1 MVADKLLEIAK
12 GEIGYLE
19 KSKEAVEAD
28 PSVLYDFKEGAGSDN
43 YTKYAV
49 EQWEQKYFNGKKQGV
64 AWCAVF
70 VGWCFLKAYGKDKAL
85 RLQCQPKSGNAGAGC
100 GAASN
105 YYKQKGQW
113 RSDPERGDQIF
124 FTDGREMTHT
134 GIVEY
139 VEGNKVHTIEGNCD
153 GGVRRRSYDLNEA
166 RIAGYGHPDWTI
178 VDDGGETN
186 MELAKVVL
194 PSGASGSTVN
204 MRQQPSKSSKIVD
217 QVPVGNTITVLED
230 QGQWCKVAYD
240 GRTGWMM
247 SNYLEYL
254 DQDGQPDT
262 DTGGYYAVTLTAE
275 QVEMINA
282 ALTTAQN
289 MIDSIGSII
298 GRG

>member
-1 MVADKLLEIAK
+1 MFADKLLEIAK
-12 GEIGYLE
+12 CEIGYLE
-19 KSKEAVEAD
+19 KSKAAVEAD

-49 EQWEQKYFNGKKQGV
+49 EQWEERYFNGKKQGV

-85 RLQCQPKSGNAGAGC
+85 QLQCQPKSGNAGAGC

-105 YYKQKGQW
+105 YYKQKNRW
-113 RSDPERGDQIF
+113 RSDPEKGDQIF
-124 FTDGREMTHT
+124 FTDGKQMTHT
-134 GIVEY
+134 GLVEY

-153 GGVRRRSYDLNEA
+153 GGVRRRSYDLNA
-166 RIAGYGHPDWTI
+166 TRIAGYGHPDWTI
-178 VDDGGETN
+178 MEEEGETD
-186 MELAKVVL
+186 MEQAKVVL

-204 MRQQPSKSSKIVD
+204 MRKQPSKSAELRE
-217 QVPVGNTITVLED
+217 QVPVGSTVEVIED

-240 GRTGWMM
+240 GKIGWMM

-254 DQDGQPDT
+254 NQDGQPDT
-262 DTGGYYAVTLTAE
+262 DAGGYYAVTLTAD
-275 QVEMINA
+275 QVETINA

>member
-1 MVADKLLEIAK
+1 MIADKLIEIAK
-12 GEIGYLE
+12 SEIGYLE
-19 KSKEAVEAD
+19 KSKAAVEAD

-49 EQWEQKYFNGKKQGV
+49 EQWEERYFNGKKQGV

-85 RLQCQPKSGNAGAGC
+85 QLQCQPKSGNAGAGC

-105 YYKQKGQW
+105 YYKQKGRW
-113 RSDPERGDQIF
+113 RSDPEKGNQIF

-134 GIVEY
+134 GLVEY

-153 GGVRRRSYDLNEA
+153 GGVRRRTYDLNAA

-178 VDDGGETN
+178 VDEEGETK

-204 MRQQPSKSSKIVD
+204 MRKQPSKSAELRE
-217 QVPVGNTITVLED
+217 QVPVGSTVEVIED
-230 QGQWCKVAYD
+230 QGQWCMVAYD
-240 GRTGWMM
+240 GKIGWMM

-254 DQDGQPDT
+254 NQDGQT
-262 DTGGYYAVTLTAE
+262 DTNANGVVTLTAE
-275 QVEMINA
+275 DVMAISA

-289 MIDSIGSII
+289 IIDTIGSII

>member
-1 MVADKLLEIAK
+1 MISDKLIEIAK

-19 KSKEAVEAD
+19 KSREAVEAD

-49 EQWEQKYFNGKKQGV
+49 EQWEERYFNGKKQGV

-85 RLQCQPKSGNAGAGC
+85 QLQCQPKSGNAGAGC

-105 YYKQKGQW
+105 YYKQKNRW
-113 RSDPERGDQIF
+113 RSDPEKGDQIF
-124 FTDGREMTHT
+124 FTDGSQMTHT

-139 VEGNKVHTIEGNCD
+139 VEGGKVHTIEGNCD
-153 GGVRRRSYDLNEA
+153 GGVRRRSYDLNA
-166 RIAGYGHPDWTI
+166 TRIAGYGHPDWTI
-178 VDDGGETN
+178 MEEEGETD
-186 MELAKVVL
+186 MKQAKVVL
-194 PSGASGSTVN
+194 PSGASGNTVN
-204 MRQQPSKSSKIVD
+204 MRKQPSKSAELRD
-217 QVPVGNTITVLED
+217 QVPVGSTVEVIED
-230 QGQWCKVAYD
+230 QGQWCKIAYD
-240 GRTGWMM
+240 GRVGWMM

-254 DQDGQPDT
+254 NQEGQPDT
-262 DTGGYYAVTLTAE
+262 DANGVVTLTAE
-275 QVEMINA
+275 EVKAISA

-289 MIDSIGSII
+289 IIDTIGSII

>member
-1 MVADKLLEIAK
+1 MISDKLIEIAK
-12 GEIGYLE
+12 GEVGYLE
-19 KSKEAVEAD
+19 KSKAAVEAD

-49 EQWEQKYFNGKKQGV
+49 EQWEERYFNGKKQGV

-70 VGWCFLKAYGKDKAL
+70 VGWCFLKAYGKDRAL
-85 RLQCQPKSGNAGAGC
+85 QLQCQPKSGNAGAGC

-105 YYKQKGQW
+105 YYKQKNRW
-113 RSDPERGDQIF
+113 RSDPQKGDQIF
-124 FTDGREMTHT
+124 FTDGKQMTHT
-134 GIVEY
+134 GLVEY

-153 GGVRRRSYDLNEA
+153 GGVRRRSYDLNA
-166 RIAGYGHPDWTI
+166 SRIAGYGHPDWSMI
-178 VDDGGETN
+178 EEEGETE
-186 MELAKVVL
+186 MEQAKVVL

-204 MRQQPSKSSKIVD
+204 MRKQPSKSAELRE
-217 QVPVGNTITVLED
+217 QVPVGSTVEVIED
-230 QGQWCKVAYD
+230 QGQWCKVAYN
-240 GRTGWMM
+240 GKIGWMM

-254 DQDGQPDT
+254 NQDGQPDT
-262 DTGGYYAVTLTAE
+262 DANGVVTLTAE

-289 MIDSIGSII
+289 IIDTIGSII

>member
-1 MVADKLLEIAK
+1 MIADKLIEIAK
-12 GEIGYLE
+12 CEIGYLE
-19 KSKEAVEAD
+19 KSKAAVEAD

-49 EQWEQKYFNGKKQGV
+49 EQWEERYFNGKKQGV

-85 RLQCQPKSGNAGAGC
+85 QLQCQPRSGNAGAGC

-105 YYKQKGQW
+105 YYKQKNRW
-113 RSDPERGDQIF
+113 RSDPEKGDQIF
-124 FTDGREMTHT
+124 FADGKQMTHT
-134 GIVEY
+134 GLVEY

-153 GGVRRRSYDLNEA
+153 GGVRRRSYDMNA
-166 RIAGYGHPDWTI
+166 TRIAGYGHPDWTI
-178 VDDGGETN
+178 MEEEGETD
-186 MELAKVVL
+186 MEQAKVVL

-204 MRQQPSKSSKIVD
+204 MRKQPSKSAELRE
-217 QVPVGNTITVLED
+217 QVPVGSTVEVIED

-240 GRTGWMM
+240 GKIGWMM

-254 DQDGQPDT
+254 NQDGQPDT
-262 DTGGYYAVTLTAE
+262 DANGVVTLTAE

-289 MIDSIGSII
+289 IIDTIGSII

>member
-1 MVADKLLEIAK
+1 MISDKLIDIAK
-12 GEIGYLE
+12 GEVGYLE

-49 EQWEQKYFNGKKQGV
+49 EQWEERYFNGKKQGV

-70 VGWCFLKAYGKDKAL
+70 VGWCFLKAYGKDRAL
-85 RLQCQPKSGNAGAGC
+85 QLQCQPKSGNAGAGC

-105 YYKQKGQW
+105 YYKQKNRW
-113 RSDPERGDQIF
+113 RSDPEKGDQIF
-124 FTDGREMTHT
+124 FTDGSQMTHT
-134 GIVEY
+134 GLVEY

-153 GGVRRRSYDLNEA
+153 GGVRRRSYDLNA
-166 RIAGYGHPDWTI
+166 SRIAGYGHPDWSMI
-178 VDDGGETN
+178 EEEGETN
-186 MELAKVVL
+186 MEQAKGVL

-204 MRQQPSKSSKIVD
+204 MRKQPSKSAELRE
-217 QVPVGNTITVLED
+217 QVPVGSTVEVIED
-230 QGQWCKVAYD
+230 QGQWCKVAYN
-240 GRTGWMM
+240 GKIGWMM

-254 DQDGQPDT
+254 NQDGQPDT
-262 DTGGYYAVTLTAE
+262 DANGVVTLTAE
-275 QVEMINA
+275 EVKAISA

-289 MIDSIGSII
+289 IIDTIGSII

>member
-1 MVADKLLEIAK
+1 MIVDKLIEIAK

-19 KSKEAVEAD
+19 KSKAAVEAD
-28 PSVLYDFKEGAGSDN
+28 PDVLYDFKEGAGSDN

-49 EQWEQKYFNGKKQGV
+49 EQWEQRYFNGKKQGV

-70 VGWCFLKAYGKDKAL
+70 VGWCFLKAYGKDIAL
-85 RLQCQPKSGNAGAGC
+85 QLQCQPKSGNAGAGC

-105 YYKQKGQW
+105 YYKQKNRW
-113 RSDPERGDQIF
+113 RSDPEKGDQIF
-124 FTDGREMTHT
+124 FTDGSQMTHT
-134 GIVEY
+134 GLVEY

-153 GGVRRRSYDLNEA
+153 GGVRRRSYDLNA
-166 RIAGYGHPDWTI
+166 NRIAGYGHPDWTI
-178 VDDGGETN
+178 MEEEGETD
-186 MELAKVVL
+186 MEQAKVVL

-204 MRQQPSKSSKIVD
+204 MRKQPSKSAELRE
-217 QVPVGNTITVLED
+217 QVPVGSTVEVIED

-240 GRTGWMM
+240 GKIGWMM

-254 DQDGQPDT
+254 NQDGQPDT
-262 DTGGYYAVTLTAE
+262 DANGAVTLTAE

>member
-1 MVADKLLEIAK
+1 MISDKLIEIAK
-12 GEIGYLE
+12 GEVGYLE
-19 KSKEAVEAD
+19 KSKAAVEAD

-49 EQWEQKYFNGKKQGV
+49 EQWAERYFNGKKQGV

-70 VGWCFLKAYGKDKAL
+70 VGWCFLKAYGKDRAL
-85 RLQCQPKSGNAGAGC
+85 QLQCQPKSGNAGAGC

-105 YYKQKGQW
+105 YYKQKNRW
-113 RSDPERGDQIF
+113 RSDPEKGDQIF
-124 FTDGREMTHT
+124 FTDGKQMTHT
-134 GIVEY
+134 GLVEY

-153 GGVRRRSYDLNEA
+153 GGVRRRSYDLNA
-166 RIAGYGHPDWTI
+166 VRIAGYGHPDWTI
-178 VDDGGETN
+178 MEEEGETD
-186 MELAKVVL
+186 MEQAKVVL

-204 MRQQPSKSSKIVD
+204 MRKQPSKSAELRE
-217 QVPVGNTITVLED
+217 QVPVGSTVEVIED
-230 QGQWCKVAYD
+230 QGQWCNVAYD
-240 GRTGWMM
+240 GKIGWMM

-254 DQDGQPDT
+254 NQDGQPDT
-262 DTGGYYAVTLTAE
+262 DANGVVTLTAE
-275 QVEMINA
+275 EVEMINA

>member
-1 MVADKLLEIAK
+1 MISDKLIEIAK
-12 GEIGYLE
+12 GEVGYLE
-19 KSKEAVEAD
+19 KSKAAVEAD
-28 PSVLYDFKEGAGSDN
+28 PGVLYDFKEGAGSDN

-49 EQWEQKYFNGKKQGV
+49 EQWEERYFNGKKQGV

-70 VGWCFLKAYGKDKAL
+70 VGWCFLKAYGKDRAL
-85 RLQCQPKSGNAGAGC
+85 QLQCQPRSGNAGAGC
-100 GAASN
+100 GAASG
-105 YYKQKGQW
+105 YYMNKNRW
-113 RSDPERGDQIF
+113 RSDPEKGDQIF
-124 FTDGREMTHT
+124 FTDGSQMTHT
-134 GIVEY
+134 GLVEY

-153 GGVRRRSYDLNEA
+153 GGVRRRSYDLNA
-166 RIAGYGHPDWTI
+166 TRIAGYGHPDWTI
-178 VDDGGETN
+178 MEEEGETD
-186 MELAKVVL
+186 MEQAKVVL

-204 MRQQPSKSSKIVD
+204 MRKQPSKSAELRE
-217 QVPVGNTITVLED
+217 QVPVGSTVEVIED

-240 GRTGWMM
+240 GKIGWMM

-254 DQDGQPDT
+254 NQDGQPDT
-262 DTGGYYAVTLTAE
+262 DANGVVTLTAE

>member
-1 MVADKLLEIAK
+1 MFADKLIEIAK
-12 GEIGYLE
+12 NEVGYLE
-19 KSKEAVEAD
+19 KSKAAVEAD

-49 EQWEQKYFNGKKQGV
+49 EQWEERYFNGKKQGV

-70 VGWCFLKAYGKDKAL
+70 VGWCFLKAYGKDRAL
-85 RLQCQPKSGNAGAGC
+85 QLQCQPKSGNAGAGC

-105 YYKQKGQW
+105 YYKQKNRW
-113 RSDPERGDQIF
+113 RSDPEKGDQIF
-124 FTDGREMTHT
+124 FTDGSQMTHT
-134 GIVEY
+134 GLVEY

-153 GGVRRRSYDLNEA
+153 GGVRRRSYDMNA
-166 RIAGYGHPDWTI
+166 TRIAGYGHPDWTI
-178 VDDGGETN
+178 MEEEGETD
-186 MELAKVVL
+186 MEQAKVVL

-204 MRQQPSKSSKIVD
+204 MRKQPSKSAELRE
-217 QVPVGNTITVLED
+217 QVPVGSTVEVIED
-230 QGQWCKVAYD
+230 QGQWCKVAYN
-240 GRTGWMM
+240 GKIGWMM

-254 DQDGQPDT
+254 NQDGQPDT
-262 DTGGYYAVTLTAE
+262 DANGVVTLTAE

-282 ALTTAQN
+282 ALNTAQN

>member
-1 MVADKLLEIAK
+1 MITDKLIEIAK
-12 GEIGYLE
+12 SEIGYLE
-19 KSKEAVEAD
+19 KSKAAVEAD
-28 PSVLYDFKEGAGSDN
+28 PSVLYDFKEGAGRDN

-49 EQWEQKYFNGKKQGV
+49 EQWAERYFNGKKQGV

-85 RLQCQPKSGNAGAGC
+85 RLQCQPRSGNAGAGC

-105 YYKQKGQW
+105 YYKQKNRW
-113 RSDPERGDQIF
+113 RSDPEKGDQIF
-124 FTDGREMTHT
+124 FTDGKQMTHT
-134 GIVEY
+134 GLVEY

-153 GGVRRRSYDLNEA
+153 DGVRRRSYDLNAA

-178 VDDGGETN
+178 MEEEGETD
-186 MELAKVVL
+186 MEQAKVVL

-204 MRQQPSKSSKIVD
+204 MRKQPSKSAELRE
-217 QVPVGNTITVLED
+217 QVPVGSTVEVIED

-240 GRTGWMM
+240 GKTGWMM

-254 DQDGQPDT
+254 NQDGQPDT
-262 DTGGYYAVTLTAE
+262 DANGVLTLTAE
-275 QVEMINA
+275 EVKAINA

-289 MIDSIGSII
+289 MIDTIGSII

>member
-1 MVADKLLEIAK
+1 MIADKLIEIAK
-12 GEIGYLE
+12 GEVGYLE

-28 PSVLYDFKEGAGSDN
+28 PDVLYDFKEGAGSDN

-49 EQWEQKYFNGKKQGV
+49 EQWEERYFNGKKQGV

-70 VGWCFLKAYGKDKAL
+70 VGWCFLKAYGKDRAL
-85 RLQCQPKSGNAGAGC
+85 QLQCQPKSGNAGAGC

-105 YYKQKGQW
+105 YYKQKNRW
-113 RSDPERGDQIF
+113 RSDPEKGDQIF
-124 FTDGREMTHT
+124 FTDGSQMTHT
-134 GIVEY
+134 GLVEY

-153 GGVRRRSYDLNEA
+153 GGVRRRSYDLNVT

-178 VDDGGETN
+178 MEEEGETD
-186 MELAKVVL
+186 MEQAKVVL

-204 MRQQPSKSSKIVD
+204 MRKQPSKSAELRE
-217 QVPVGNTITVLED
+217 QVPVGSTVEVIED
-230 QGQWCKVAYD
+230 QGQWCKVAYN
-240 GRTGWMM
+240 GKIGWMM

-254 DQDGQPDT
+254 NQDGQPDT
-262 DTGGYYAVTLTAE
+262 DANGVVTLTAE
-275 QVEMINA
+275 QVMAISE

-289 MIDSIGSII
+289 IIDTIGSII

>member
-1 MVADKLLEIAK
+1 MITDKLIEIAK
-12 GEIGYLE
+12 SEIGYLE
-19 KSKEAVEAD
+19 KSKAAVEAD
-28 PSVLYDFKEGAGSDN
+28 PSVLYDFKEGAGRDN

-49 EQWEQKYFNGKKQGV
+49 EQWAERYFNGKKQGV

-85 RLQCQPKSGNAGAGC
+85 RLQCQPRSGNAGAGC

-105 YYKQKGQW
+105 YYKQKNRW
-113 RSDPERGDQIF
+113 RSDPEKGDQIF
-124 FTDGREMTHT
+124 FTDGKQMTHT
-134 GIVEY
+134 GLVEY

-153 GGVRRRSYDLNEA
+153 DGVRRRSYDLNAA

-178 VDDGGETN
+178 MEEEGETD
-186 MELAKVVL
+186 MEQAKVVL

-204 MRQQPSKSSKIVD
+204 MRKQPSKSAELRE
-217 QVPVGNTITVLED
+217 QVPVGSTVEVIED

-240 GRTGWMM
+240 GKIGWMM

-254 DQDGQPDT
+254 NQDGQPDT
-262 DTGGYYAVTLTAE
+262 DANGVVTLTAE
-275 QVEMINA
+275 EVMAISE

-289 MIDSIGSII
+289 IIDTIGSII

>member
-1 MVADKLLEIAK
+1 MIVDKLIEIAK

-28 PSVLYDFKEGAGSDN
+28 PGVLYDFTKGAGSDN

-49 EQWEQKYFNGKKQGV
+49 EQWEERYFNGKKQGV

-85 RLQCQPKSGNAGAGC
+85 QLQCQPKSGNAGAGC

-105 YYKQKGQW
+105 YYKQKNRW
-113 RSDPERGDQIF
+113 RSDPEKGDQIF
-124 FTDGREMTHT
+124 FTDGSQMTHT
-134 GIVEY
+134 GLVEN

-153 GGVRRRSYDLNEA
+153 GGVRRRTYDRNA
-166 RIAGYGHPDWTI
+166 TRIAGYGHPDWSI
-178 VDDGGETN
+178 LEEEGETK
-186 MELAKVVL
+186 MERARVVL
-194 PSGASGSTVN
+194 PSGAGGSTVN
-204 MRQQPSKSSKIVD
+204 MRTSPNKSAKLVE
-217 QVPVGNTITVLED
+217 QVPVGQTVDVIED

-240 GRTGWMM
+240 GLKGWMM

-254 DQDGQPDT
+254 NQDGQPDT
-262 DTGGYYAVTLTAE
+262 DTGGYGVVTLTAE
-275 QVEMINA
+275 EVEMINA
-282 ALTTAQN
+282 ALNTAQN